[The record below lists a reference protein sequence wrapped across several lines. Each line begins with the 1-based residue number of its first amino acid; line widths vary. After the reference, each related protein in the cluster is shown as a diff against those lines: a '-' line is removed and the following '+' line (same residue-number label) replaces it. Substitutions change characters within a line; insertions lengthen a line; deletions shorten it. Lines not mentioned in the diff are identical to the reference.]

1 MCSNLFLII
10 KKLEESF
17 LFLVIHYL
25 WEIQTE
31 PSVLFFIA
39 VCFYIITDQQL
50 RLQKDTKKAVYVC
63 VFVFIHAQP
72 LIIFWLL
79 SSPIYLATVL
89 YFTKLKNLQT
99 FNSQKKKKKHYGYA
113 SAAQREPQW
122 SINRSKQWFF
132 QSESG
137 SDNIYILLEKF
148 EYYPNSINYLLLM
161 KNEVLFRLFRSEMVG
176 YPLSNRYDHP

>member
-31 PSVLFFIA
+31 TSVLFFIA

-89 YFTKLKNLQT
+89 YFTKLKNLQP
-99 FNSQKKKKKHYGYA
+99 FNSKKKKKTLWLCL
-113 SAAQREPQW
+113 SSTERAAV
-122 SINRSKQWFF
+122 
-132 QSESG
+132 
-137 SDNIYILLEKF
+137 
-148 EYYPNSINYLLLM
+148 EYQQ
-161 KNEVLFRLFRSEMVG
+161 EQAMVF
-176 YPLSNRYDHP
+176 LV

>member
-99 FNSQKKKKKHYGYA
+99 FNSQKKKKNTMAMPQQHRESRSGVSIGA
-113 SAAQREPQW
+113 SNGFFSLSRAQIISTYYLKNLNIIQTL
-122 SINRSKQWFF
+122 SIIF
-132 QSESG
+132 
-137 SDNIYILLEKF
+137 
-148 EYYPNSINYLLLM
+148 YL
-161 KNEVLFRLFRSEMVG
+161 
-176 YPLSNRYDHP
+176 